1 MMLQVK
7 EIMTP
12 EVVSVSPRLSLRDLV
27 ELLAREH
34 IGGAPV
40 MEGNRVV
47 GVVTAD
53 DVLSFLASEPVVPR
67 VRSEEQEYEAEPIDE
82 SPEEG
87 VEAPAAFFADTWSD
101 AGAEAVE
108 RFEAL
113 ESPEW
118 DLLGEHAVAEAMTRR
133 LLRIRPDEEVA
144 TAAKVM
150 HDGRVHRLLVMD
162 ENSLFGIVTASDV
175 MNAVAEG
182 RLG

>member
-1 MMLQVK
+1 
-7 EIMTP
+7 
-12 EVVSVSPRLSLRDLV
+12 V
-27 ELLAREH
+27 ELLARQH

-67 VRSEEQEYEAEPIDE
+67 VREEEQEYEAEPE
-82 SPEEG
+82 EEPAEEG

-118 DLLGEHAVAEAMTRR
+118 DLLGEHVVAEAMTRR
-133 LLRIRPDEEVA
+133 LLRIGPDQEVSK
-144 TAAKVM
+144 AAKVM
-150 HDGRVHRLLVMD
+150 HDERVHRLLVMD
-162 ENSLFGIVTASDV
+162 GKDLFGIVTATDV

-182 RLG
+182 RLA